1 MALHS
6 RGMIYMLL
14 ATFFF
19 ALMSLLVKLLPGIPV
34 LEIIFFRAVI
44 SLSLCFYG
52 FKRAKI
58 SPWGNNKTLLTI
70 RGCAG
75 TLSLI
80 QGYFLVQSIP
90 LAAATTLTHLS
101 PIFTALIGI
110 WFVREKVTPLQLAFF
125 GLSFLGVVMIQGFD
139 YRINIGHLLLGITT
153 SLTMGIAYNCVR
165 KLGSTEHPLVIIFY
179 FPLVCLPF
187 SAVWCALYW
196 VQPQGTEWLYLIL
209 LGLTTQF
216 GQYFM
221 TRAYQVAAI
230 SRVAIINYTEIIFAI
245 LFGLLLFAENYN
257 LLTYAGMA
265 LVVSGVIMNMIYRQ
279 KAPVPEPKPMEGT
292 P

>member
-1 MALHS
+1 MALHT
-6 RGMIYMLL
+6 RGMLYMLL

-19 ALMSLLVKLLPGIPV
+19 ALMSLLVKLLPGMPV

-44 SLSLCFYG
+44 SLSLCLYG
-52 FKRAKI
+52 FQRAKV
-58 SPWGNNKTLLTI
+58 SPWGNNKVLLTI

-75 TLSLI
+75 TLALI
-80 QGYFLVQSIP
+80 QGYFLVQAIP

-139 YRINIGHLLLGITT
+139 YRIHIGHLLLGITT
-153 SLTMGIAYNCVR
+153 SLTMGVAYNCVR

-187 SAVWCALYW
+187 SALWSALFW
-196 VQPQGTEWLYLIL
+196 VQPQGIEWLYLIL

-221 TRAYQVAAI
+221 TRAYQVAEI
-230 SRVAIINYTEIIFAI
+230 SRVAIINYTEIVFAI

-257 LLTYAGMA
+257 LPTYAGMT
-265 LVVSGVIMNMIYRQ
+265 LVAAGVIMNMIYRQ
-279 KAPVPEPKPMEGT
+279 KTPVPQMQPTKG
-292 P
+292 